1 MAKIKPNLTITAN
14 SSSATTPGP
23 LSVALSLSATAAD
36 AANGGNLLVD
46 NVASS
51 IFAIQTTPSPAASIR
66 LLDGSTYIGTGTA
79 GTHGSFLYLRNTG
92 TAEASNDIYVAFLD
106 EQSPDNGAGPDLSA
120 AGTGSTRTFTL
131 KAGEFAFMPWDYTGD
146 IFVQAEA
153 ASQTIEYWLFDRS
166 TT

>member
-1 MAKIKPNLTITAN
+1 MARIKPNLTITAN
-14 SSSATTPGP
+14 SSSASTNAGP

-46 NVASS
+46 NVSSAIFTVPTATGASV
-51 IFAIQTTPSPAASIR
+51 R

-79 GTHGSFLYLRNTG
+79 GTDGSFLYLRNTA

-106 EQSPDNGAGPDLSA
+106 EQSPDNGAGPDLDA

-131 KAGEFAFMPWDYTGD
+131 KAGEFAFLPWDYTGD
-146 IFVQAEA
+146 VFVQAEA
-153 ASQTIEYWLFDRS
+153 ADQTIEYWLFDRS

>member
-46 NVASS
+46 NVTSAIFPIPTASG
-51 IFAIQTTPSPAASIR
+51 ASVR
-66 LLDGSTYIGTGTA
+66 LLDGSSYIGTGTA

-106 EQSPDNGAGPDLSA
+106 EQSPDNGAGPDLDG
-120 AGTGSTRTFTL
+120 AGTGSARTFTL